1 MRHKLESVNAQ
12 SQVFG
17 ISVIPPPFF
26 VIPVKVGVIN
36 TRSSQ
41 KLSGIVRL
49 IKGRFGHLAALGPQ

>member
-1 MRHKLESVNAQ
+1 
-12 SQVFG
+12 
-17 ISVIPPPFF
+17 

-49 IKGRFGHLAALGPQ
+49 IKGRFDHLVALGPQ

>member
-1 MRHKLESVNAQ
+1 MRHKLESVKAQ

-26 VIPVKVGVIN
+26 VIPVKVGVVN

-41 KLSGIVRL
+41 KLSGVVSL
-49 IKGRFGHLAALGPQ
+49 IKGRFDHLVSLGPQ